1 MTIPNT
7 AVVRTKPALPPEVQ
21 ATIEYNRQ
29 KNAVVAAIRGTIWG
43 KEISQDQVRA
53 VAQYAREMHID
64 PVRHIEVL
72 GGRIYLTA
80 DFYAEKGAK
89 YVRDGSIILHETEYI
104 HADDRLAAMA
114 KYAGEDEDMQASAL
128 WAAKEQAR
136 RAMQRIKYAVP
147 ETAKAAAVVRLTMR
161 DGGATFV
168 GVNWCGGTTKRDP
181 VGEAEPTKTAETRAA
196 RRAWKRIVAVIP
208 ELAESVGHMEARAT
222 IVEDEV
228 AQLAGAEVKALPR
241 STGVVQDDSFSA
253 GEARMP
259 VGRGEADDPYAES
272 AA

>member
-1 MTIPNT
+1 MTAAPKPETST
-7 AVVRTKPALPPEVQ
+7 AVARTKPALPPAVQ
-21 ATIEYNRQ
+21 ETIEYNRQ
-29 KNAVVAAIRGTIWG
+29 KNAVIAAIRGTIWG

-89 YVRDGSIILHETEYI
+89 YIRDGSIILHETEFI
-104 HADDRLAAMA
+104 HADDRLVALV
-114 KYAGEDEDMQASAL
+114 KEGGEGAE
-128 WAAKEQAR
+128 WAAKEQAHR
-136 RAMQRIKYAVP
+136 QMQRIKYAVP
-147 ETAKAAAVVRLTMR
+147 EGAKAAAVVRLTMR

-168 GVNWCGGTTKRDP
+168 GVNWCGGTQKRDP

-196 RRAWKRIVAVIP
+196 RRAWKRVVAVIP
-208 ELAESVGHMEARAT
+208 ELAENIGHMEARAA

-241 STGVVQDDSFSA
+241 TTQIA
-253 GEARMP
+253 GQEPDEPTPRVPLQAMQ
-259 VGRGEADDPYAES
+259 GDMYDGED
-272 AA
+272 AAA

>member
-1 MTIPNT
+1 MSAASKPEGT
-7 AVVRTKPALPPEVQ
+7 AVARVKPALPPEVQ

-80 DFYAEKGAK
+80 DFYAERGAK
-89 YVRDGSIILHETEYI
+89 YIRDGSIVLHETEYI
-104 HADDRLAAMA
+104 HADERLAAMA
-114 KYAGEDEDMQASAL
+114 KGDGSEEAQA
-128 WAAKEQAR
+128 WAER
-136 RAMQRIKYAVP
+136 ELSHRAMQRIKYAVP
-147 ETAKAAAVVRLTMR
+147 EAAKAAAVVRLTMR

-241 STGVVQDDSFSA
+241 STGVVQDDSFTA
-253 GEARMP
+253 GDARMP
-259 VGRGEADDPYAES
+259 VVQGEDDDPYAES